1 MRAIKLPVGQA
12 TKTDNYTRIWE
23 DFFVIESSTKDL
35 EDDELIDVV
44 LNHLG
49 HEKCKDFDQIINKF
63 WKSGKLSQGEK
74 DRLKAV
80 IMLLYCDYYKA

>member
-12 TKTDNYTRIWE
+12 TKTDNYTRVWE
-23 DFFVIESSTKDL
+23 DFYVIETSTKNL

-49 HEKCKDFDQIINKF
+49 HEKCVDFDKIINKF
-63 WKSGKLSQGEK
+63 WKSGKLSQDER

-80 IMLLYCDYYKA
+80 VVLLYCDYYRT